1 MKKIITVLVCCFFV
15 QAGFAQNEP
24 DYANTRKG
32 QMYILWGWNREA
44 YTKSNLTL
52 KGADYDLELK
62 KVKAHDRPTK
72 IGAKDYLRIDRLT
85 IPQTNFR
92 IGYFIRKDLA
102 ITFGFD
108 HMKYV
113 MDNNQTVFMKGK
125 VERAG
130 SYKGE
135 YNGEKKITE
144 DFLTFEH
151 TDGLNYINVEL
162 EKYFSVYHSANGKVV
177 VNALL
182 GVGAGMLMPRTN
194 VHLLNYEISDRFHI
208 SGFGLNVKAGM
219 QAIFLK
225 HLIVKLENKN
235 GYINMPDIALHKK
248 GIPGHG
254 KQSFFFTAVDAMIGY
269 SFSFNKKQKKRK

>member
-1 MKKIITVLVCCFFV
+1 MRIRLTIIFICFFG
-15 QAGFAQNEP
+15 QGSFAQNSP
-24 DYANTRKG
+24 DYSNTGKG

-44 YTKSNLTL
+44 YTRSNLKL
-52 KGADYDLELK
+52 KGADYNLELK
-62 KVKAHDRPTK
+62 KVRAHDRPTR
-72 IGAKDYLRIDRLT
+72 INAKDYLRVDRLT

-113 MDNNQTVFMKGK
+113 MDNDQTVFLKGTID
-125 VERAG
+125 RAG
-130 SYKGE
+130 SYKGA

-151 TDGLNYINVEL
+151 TDGLNYINADV
-162 EKYFSVYHSANGKVV
+162 EKYFKVYHSANGKIV

-182 GVGAGMLMPRTN
+182 GAGAGMLMPRTN

-208 SGFGLNVKAGM
+208 SGFGLNMKAGM
-219 QAIFLK
+219 QAIFFK
-225 HLIVKLENKN
+225 RLILKLENKN
-235 GYINMPDIALHKK
+235 GYINMPNIALHKK
-248 GIPGHG
+248 GIPGYG
-254 KQSFFFTAVDAMIGY
+254 KQSFFFTAVDGMIGY
-269 SFSFNKKQKKRK
+269 SFSFSKKKKNRK